1 MKPTFTIGVFAIIH
15 DKDRRVLLCHRRD
28 YDLWNLPGGVL
39 EHGEAPWDGLIREV
53 REETGL
59 EVEVE
64 VSRLVGVYSKPAVND
79 LVFSFLCRRVGGE
92 IALSDE
98 ADRIE
103 FFRADELPA
112 QTIPK
117 QVERIADS
125 LRDTGAVVCRVQR
138 GESSIQLRN
147 AGKL

>member
-15 DKDRRVLLCHRRD
+15 DDDRRVLLCHRRD
-28 YDLWNLPGGVL
+28 HDLWNLPGGAL
-39 EHGEAPWDGLIREV
+39 EHGEAPWDGVIREV

-59 EVEVE
+59 EVEI
-64 VSRLVGVYSKPAVND
+64 SRLAGVYSKPEADD
-79 LVFSFLCRRVGGE
+79 LVFSFRCRRVGGE

-98 ADRIE
+98 ADRVE
-103 FFRADELPA
+103 FFRADAFPPN
-112 QTIPK
+112 TIPK

-125 LRDTGAVVCRVQR
+125 FRDTGTVVCRIQR
-138 GESSIQLRN
+138 GASSIQLSK

>member
-15 DKDRRVLLCHRRD
+15 DDERRVLLCHRRD
-28 YDLWNLPGGVL
+28 HDLWNLPGGAL
-39 EHGEAPWDGLIREV
+39 EHGEAPWDGVIREV

-59 EVEVE
+59 EVEV
-64 VSRLVGVYSKPAVND
+64 SGLAGVYSKPEADD

-92 IALSDE
+92 IAPSDE

-103 FFRADELPA
+103 FFRADALPPN
-112 QTIPK
+112 TTPK

-125 LRDTGAVVCRVQR
+125 FRNTETVVRRIQR
-138 GESSIQLRN
+138 GASSIQLSK

>member
-15 DKDRRVLLCHRRD
+15 DDDRRVLLCHRRD
-28 YDLWNLPGGVL
+28 HDLWNLPGGVL
-39 EHGEAPWDGLIREV
+39 QHGEAPWEGVIREV

-59 EVEVE
+59 EVEV
-64 VSRLVGVYSKPAVND
+64 SRLAGVYSKPEAND
-79 LVFSFLCRRVGGE
+79 LVFSFVCRRTGGE

-103 FFRADELPA
+103 FFRADELPPN
-112 QTIPK
+112 TVPK
-117 QVERIADS
+117 QVERIGDS
-125 LRDTGAVVCRVQR
+125 FRDAGTLVCRVQT
-138 GESSIQLRN
+138 GASSIQLSK